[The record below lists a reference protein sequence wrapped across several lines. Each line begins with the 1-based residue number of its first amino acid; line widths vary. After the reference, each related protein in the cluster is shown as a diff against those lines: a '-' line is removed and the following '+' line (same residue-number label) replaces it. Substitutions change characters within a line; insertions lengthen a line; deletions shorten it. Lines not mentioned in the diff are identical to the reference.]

1 MLMLTNFVCTTKE
14 LKKIETK
21 ELKNYI
27 GKKLNTLWIDIPN
40 ITHEEMG
47 ILKEVFK
54 IHPTTVEDIFS
65 QQTPVKY
72 EVFEDYKV
80 IIFKGIKEIKKNSVE
95 TYNIAFI
102 IGSNFVITVDRDKS
116 DMVEDLSKND
126 KKIES
131 LLRRGKGY
139 LVHYIMDK
147 EVDDY
152 VKIKSE
158 LSEDLRKI
166 EKEFL
171 TGQSKETL
179 AKIYSEEAKFLE
191 LRHLSESITDLCLN
205 LTKSSEH
212 REDNSLIP
220 YFKDIYDHALKTAK
234 DYQSMLERM
243 NGMQEMHATMTS
255 MKTNEVMRSLTIIM
269 ALMMPLTII
278 TGFYGMNITLP
289 FQEHPSASLFLF
301 LAMIFSAIFMIW
313 ISRRRGW
320 IAKEN

>member
-1 MLMLTNFVCTTKE
+1 MLTNFICTPKE
-14 LKKIETK
+14 LKEIKTE
-21 ELKNYI
+21 ELKHYV
-27 GKKLNTLWIDIPN
+27 GKKLNTIWVDISHVTN
-40 ITHEEMG
+40 EETN

-54 IHPTTVEDIFS
+54 IHPTTIEDIFS

-80 IIFKGIKEIKKNSVE
+80 IIFKGINQIKKNSVE
-95 TYNIAFI
+95 TYNIAFV
-102 IGSNFVITVDRDKS
+102 IGSNFVITVDKDKS
-116 DMVEDLSKND
+116 DMVEELLKNN
-126 KKIES
+126 KKTES

-147 EVDDY
+147 EVDEY

-158 LSEDLRKI
+158 LSEELRKI

-171 TGQSKETL
+171 TNQSKDSL
-179 AKIYSEEAKFLE
+179 AKMYSKEINFLE

-220 YFKDIYDHALKTAK
+220 YFKDVYDHALKTAK

-243 NGMQEMHATMTS
+243 NGMEEMHATMTS
-255 MKTNEVMRSLTIIM
+255 MKTNEAMRSLTIIM

-278 TGFYGMNITLP
+278 TGFYGMNVQLP
-289 FQEHPSASLFLF
+289 FQTHNSASLIIFLS
-301 LAMIFSAIFMIW
+301 MIFSAIVMVI
-313 ISRRRGW
+313 ISKRRGW
-320 IAKEN
+320 ISKENK